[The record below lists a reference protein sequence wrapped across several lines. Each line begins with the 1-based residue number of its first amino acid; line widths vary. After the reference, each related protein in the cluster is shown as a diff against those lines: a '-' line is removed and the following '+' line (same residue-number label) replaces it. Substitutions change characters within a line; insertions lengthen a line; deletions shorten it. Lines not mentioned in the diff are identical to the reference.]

1 MSAPFQEK
9 RTYGTQEQIAVHVTD
24 ILPLRDKEDS
34 VWVVTFLYALN
45 PIQIINNQQSILDV
59 QVRTPLPI

>member
-34 VWVVTFLYALN
+34 VWVVTFLYALYLM
-45 PIQIINNQQSILDV
+45 QIINNQQTILNV
-59 QVRTPLPI
+59 QVRRLLPI